1 MRTSLLVGFLVASCV
16 VVRVGTAAAS
26 TVTFPDATVTQAIPL
41 GSGAQGFVAIDNP
54 GDGDIFIHPVNV
66 FSDLIFVT
74 LNNTSAFSGFAIW
87 LDFEGFNQG
96 FRQYG
101 VYVCTGSSGSCGFGS
116 RRGTFFL

>member
-1 MRTSLLVGFLVASCV
+1 MRTSLLIGFIVAFGVLIGFGS
-16 VVRVGTAAAS
+16 AAAS
-26 TVTFPDATVTQAIPL
+26 IVTFPDGTVTQGIPL
-41 GSGAQGFVAIDNP
+41 GNGAQGFVAIDNP
-54 GDGDIFIHPVNV
+54 GDGDIFIHPVDV
-66 FSDLIFVT
+66 FSNLIFVT

-101 VYVCTGSSGSCGFGS
+101 VYVCSGSSGSCGFGT